1 MKRYNVAI
9 LGATGAVGEQM
20 IRVLWERRF
29 PIGGLR
35 LLSSER
41 SAGGRMAM
49 FQISLSAGAE
59 MELACTPWIGNVGRI
74 AQVHGRICQFGLKA
88 SSVPAMAQAMAVSG
102 ARKRA
107 ARGISLHRAR
117 PNAQKTK
124 NDNVLKI
131 VNCNAVR
138 TLRARSAAINA

>member
-1 MKRYNVAI
+1 
-9 LGATGAVGEQM
+9 
-20 IRVLWERRF
+20 
-29 PIGGLR
+29 
-35 LLSSER
+35 
-41 SAGGRMAM
+41 M

-74 AQVHGRICQFGLKA
+74 AQVHGRTFQFGLMA
-88 SSVPAMAQAMAVSG
+88 SSVPAMAQAMEASG

-107 ARGISLHRAR
+107 ARGTRRHRAR

-124 NDNVLKI
+124 NDNVLKS
-131 VNCNAVR
+131 VNCDAVL

>member
-41 SAGGRMAM
+41 SAGGRMDTPFGNAELGLACETA
-49 FQISLSAGAE
+49 FEGADIVLGAAENDIARRFAPAIRAAGAVFVDNSSAFRMDPDVPLVVPE
-59 MELACTPWIGNVGRI
+59 INPDDA
-74 AQVHGRICQFGLKA
+74 LKHN
-88 SSVPAMAQAMAVSG
+88 G
-102 ARKRA
+102 DN
-107 ARGISLHRAR
+107 R
-117 PNAQKTK
+117 PYGGQRHK
-124 NDNVLKI
+124 
-131 VNCNAVR
+131 
-138 TLRARSAAINA
+138 

>member
-41 SAGGRMAM
+41 SAGGRMDNPVRKC
-49 FQISLSAGAE
+49 GAW
-59 MELACTPWIGNVGRI
+59 AC
-74 AQVHGRICQFGLKA
+74 
-88 SSVPAMAQAMAVSG
+88 
-102 ARKRA
+102 
-107 ARGISLHRAR
+107 
-117 PNAQKTK
+117 
-124 NDNVLKI
+124 
-131 VNCNAVR
+131 
-138 TLRARSAAINA
+138 LRDRL

>member
-41 SAGGRMAM
+41 SAGGRIPRSEMR
-49 FQISLSAGAE
+49 SL
-59 MELACTPWIGNVGRI
+59 
-74 AQVHGRICQFGLKA
+74 GL
-88 SSVPAMAQAMAVSG
+88 P
-102 ARKRA
+102 
-107 ARGISLHRAR
+107 AR
-117 PNAQKTK
+117 PP
-124 NDNVLKI
+124 LRG
-131 VNCNAVR
+131 R
-138 TLRARSAAINA
+138 T